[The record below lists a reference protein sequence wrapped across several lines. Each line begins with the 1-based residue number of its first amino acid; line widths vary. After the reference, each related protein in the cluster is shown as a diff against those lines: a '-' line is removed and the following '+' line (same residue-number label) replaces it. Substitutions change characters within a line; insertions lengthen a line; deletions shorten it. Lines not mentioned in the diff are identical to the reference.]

1 MPSERQSNIE
11 LCRIAS
17 IILVMVVHTT
27 FPTFGWDSDSL
38 WVRTL
43 AGFSIVGAN
52 VFVLITGYFS
62 ATPKKTS
69 LINLAF
75 ICLFWGIIG
84 FACKYLCGRPV
95 GVSNVFFIT
104 RSNWFV
110 VCYIGLLFFAP
121 ILNVYC
127 NTVSKR
133 MLWGGVLLLTSIQ
146 IWFDWL
152 PPYPSI
158 GLGSREG
165 YSLISFINL
174 YLLARA
180 IKLYG
185 LPEWF
190 KKLSPLI
197 YLSCS
202 ILLVVGSQYTR
213 GDIFGRTWWFA
224 YNNPIVILSSVA
236 FLICF
241 ERLKFQSKF
250 VNHIAK
256 STLALLLGHA
266 INSFLYSKPF
276 IFIYDNYSGV
286 KMMALWF
293 AAILVAFCII
303 VSIDQIRLFLYGYIQ
318 RYVNRIIKQ
327 NEFCN

>member
-1 MPSERQSNIE
+1 M
-11 LCRIAS
+11 
-17 IILVMVVHTT
+17 
-27 FPTFGWDSDSL
+27 
-38 WVRTL
+38 
-43 AGFSIVGAN
+43 
-52 VFVLITGYFS
+52 
-62 ATPKKTS
+62 
-69 LINLAF
+69 
-75 ICLFWGIIG
+75 
-84 FACKYLCGRPV
+84 
-95 GVSNVFFIT
+95 
-104 RSNWFV
+104 
-110 VCYIGLLFFAP
+110 
-121 ILNVYC
+121 
-127 NTVSKR
+127 
-133 MLWGGVLLLTSIQ
+133 TSIQ

-174 YLLARA
+174 YLIARA

-202 ILLVVGSQYTR
+202 IILVVGSQNTSS
-213 GDIFGRTWWFA
+213 DIFKRTWWFA

-236 FLICF
+236 FLMCF

-250 VNHIAK
+250 VNHLAK
-256 STLALLLGHA
+256 STLALLLGHT

-276 IFIYDNYSGV
+276 LFIYDNYLGV

-303 VSIDQIRLFLYGYIQ
+303 LCIDQIRLFLYGYIQ
-318 RYVNRIIKQ
+318 RCVN
-327 NEFCN
+327 

>member
-1 MPSERQSNIE
+1 M
-11 LCRIAS
+11 
-17 IILVMVVHTT
+17 
-27 FPTFGWDSDSL
+27 
-38 WVRTL
+38 
-43 AGFSIVGAN
+43 
-52 VFVLITGYFS
+52 
-62 ATPKKTS
+62 
-69 LINLAF
+69 
-75 ICLFWGIIG
+75 
-84 FACKYLCGRPV
+84 
-95 GVSNVFFIT
+95 
-104 RSNWFV
+104 
-110 VCYIGLLFFAP
+110 
-121 ILNVYC
+121 
-127 NTVSKR
+127 
-133 MLWGGVLLLTSIQ
+133 LTSIQ

-174 YLLARA
+174 YLLARV

-190 KKLSPLI
+190 KKSSPLI
-197 YLSCS
+197 YLSSS

-224 YNNPIVILSSVA
+224 YNNPIVILSSVS
-236 FLICF
+236 FLMCF
-241 ERLKFQSKF
+241 ERLKFQSRF
-250 VNHIAK
+250 VNHLAK
-256 STLALLLGHA
+256 STLALLLGHT

-303 VSIDQIRLFLYGYIQ
+303 VSIDQIRLFLYWYIQ
-318 RYVNRIIKQ
+318 RYVTQNIKQ
-327 NEFCN
+327 NEFDTSIY